1 MLLLGFIQ
9 LVLSRTVSP
18 SLSMMTLGGGHRQ
31 VACFLRCLLTPQ
43 MENGSLFKVISESR
57 DIYSVSNVES
67 HICTPNIP
75 CLAARELTVPGC
87 PGTELEALAC
97 KVDVLPTTLM
107 RGSLFVI
114 RMQFL
119 YLAKPS
125 EQGEYEGLRF
135 TKLFT
140 WTPMRLTKNPQ
151 LQPPE
156 AHEKPTTVPP
166 EAHEDLQ
173 LHRCDFGMR
182 QHVPAFMMIIAVL

>member
-1 MLLLGFIQ
+1 
-9 LVLSRTVSP
+9 
-18 SLSMMTLGGGHRQ
+18 
-31 VACFLRCLLTPQ
+31 

-75 CLAARELTVPGC
+75 CLAVRELTVPGC

-119 YLAKPS
+119 YYSHQNK
-125 EQGEYEGLRF
+125 GNMKG
-135 TKLFT
+135 
-140 WTPMRLTKNPQ
+140 
-151 LQPPE
+151 
-156 AHEKPTTVPP
+156 
-166 EAHEDLQ
+166 
-173 LHRCDFGMR
+173 
-182 QHVPAFMMIIAVL
+182 